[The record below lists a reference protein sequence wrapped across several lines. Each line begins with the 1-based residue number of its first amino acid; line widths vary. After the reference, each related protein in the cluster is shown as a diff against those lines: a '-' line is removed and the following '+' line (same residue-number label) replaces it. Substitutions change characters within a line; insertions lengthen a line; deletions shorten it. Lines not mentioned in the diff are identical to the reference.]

1 MQGEWSAR
9 LTNPHVVTDS
19 GPLLAPLPIEV
30 QGATLQAV
38 IDSWSRQHSIHAL
51 TRHGGIVLLQLK
63 RYLFRAGC
71 AVKNREPVLI
81 EPGQLVT
88 LPVFRFNRGTEVEQQ
103 QFRVISVV
111 FHLGD
116 NVSSGHYQAALSY
129 CAQSV
134 LLDAAADMSCAP
146 WEYRI
151 CDDRRRPRRAKVA
164 DHQCINHNAYLI
176 GDGPSIDMAIALQL
190 PKGAYVEMLEEW
202 LLLQAYSGLW
212 REMGHV
218 SLPPALS
225 MAVRNDIIHAAVNAL
240 EPELCTVFLDYAEKL
255 QRELPR
261 YAETSF
267 PLPCELPMR
276 PSSAECLAHA
286 LLEQGHGSLW
296 TSVRQVAAEI
306 SYHTV
311 HRAIGTHLSFSVGAY
326 GHRSFVGL
334 LKQTGTHRS
343 VCRLLN
349 ALVTQIYPAHVWTTV
364 TVNVDLK
371 APTHIDVA
379 NASYASLLLGLSHFD
394 DGTLWTEHEAGSSTC
409 AFDVQTSSFQR
420 AKAEYPEVIV
430 ISDSEQSEESSDAPV
445 APAEGD
451 AGENNCTS
459 LKEASD
465 CQAASDGA
473 RAADFQIPDSTE
485 HLLCLSEMD

>member
-1 MQGEWSAR
+1 MVCEGHWPAAR
-9 LTNPHVVTDS
+9 SCT
-19 GPLLAPLPIEV
+19 APC
-30 QGATLQAV
+30 
-38 IDSWSRQHSIHAL
+38 
-51 TRHGGIVLLQLK
+51 HGGLFPSSCRCSFPAGALLCIRSFLTVP
-63 RYLFRAGC
+63 LA
-71 AVKNREPVLI
+71 AV
-81 EPGQLVT
+81 
-88 LPVFRFNRGTEVEQQ
+88 
-103 QFRVISVV
+103 VV
-111 FHLGD
+111 
-116 NVSSGHYQAALSY
+116 SLSHVPP
-129 CAQSV
+129 A
-134 LLDAAADMSCAP
+134 
-146 WEYRI
+146 
-151 CDDRRRPRRAKVA
+151 
-164 DHQCINHNAYLI
+164 

-296 TSVRQVAAEI
+296 TSVRQVAAEL

-394 DGTLWTEHEAGSSTC
+394 DGTLWTEHEAGTVYHEHGGRLIPGYLHQVSGAALLLNAHNTIH
-409 AFDVQTSSFQR
+409 AVQPSAHGNRFTLVAHTIGQHLHL
-420 AKAEYPEVIV
+420 
-430 ISDSEQSEESSDAPV
+430 SEQDQQTLWDLGFGIPG
-445 APAEGD
+445 APAP
-451 AGENNCTS
+451 AFPS
-459 LKEASD
+459 
-465 CQAASDGA
+465 
-473 RAADFQIPDSTE
+473 PY
-485 HLLCLSEMD
+485 LSGCNG